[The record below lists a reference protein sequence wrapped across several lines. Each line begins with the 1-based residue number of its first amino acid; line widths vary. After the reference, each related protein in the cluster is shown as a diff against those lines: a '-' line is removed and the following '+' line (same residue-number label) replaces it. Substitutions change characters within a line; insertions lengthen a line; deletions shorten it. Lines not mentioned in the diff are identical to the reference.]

1 MYTYDI
7 NKTSPSCSCSVTKEP
22 SPIALFCFVLFCD
35 YRFSFGVRHCFNA
48 SVIVPENTQLWSVK
62 KIPNKWD
69 AVCPGVPL
77 NTGATDSQQPGWV
90 NVGVWAIIHEVSILQ
105 RGSAA
110 VACLWREL
118 GSRALQGMA
127 QGIIELLRSLLSSKQ
142 YFMCGKALWASWGE
156 HRMTPGQQ
164 PLHKEQ
170 LHDET

>member
-1 MYTYDI
+1 MFCY
-7 NKTSPSCSCSVTKEP
+7 KGAESHSFV
-22 SPIALFCFVLFCD
+22 LFCFVIIGFLLG
-35 YRFSFGVRHCFNA
+35 YG
-48 SVIVPENTQLWSVK
+48 IVLMHLSSSL
-62 KIPNKWD
+62 KIPSCGVSKKYPTNEMQFVLEFLWTL
-69 AVCPGVPL
+69 VPL
-77 NTGATDSQQPGWV
+77 TASSQGV
-90 NVGVWAIIHEVSILQ
+90 NMGMWAIIYEVSILQ

-110 VACLWREL
+110 VACLWREP